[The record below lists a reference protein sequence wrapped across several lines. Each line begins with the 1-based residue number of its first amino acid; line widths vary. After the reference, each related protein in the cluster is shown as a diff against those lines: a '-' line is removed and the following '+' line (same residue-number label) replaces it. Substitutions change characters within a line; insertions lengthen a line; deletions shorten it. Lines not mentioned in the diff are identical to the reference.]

1 MTMSVLSCEISA
13 YAKLNLFLKVVAKRP
28 DGYHDILTLF
38 QKVSLADTI
47 GIQLVEPSDKKAGLI
62 RLSAQGWPVPE
73 DDTNLAHRAVGA
85 FLQKTG
91 MTWQVNIHLHKRIPP
106 GSGMGGGSSDAAA
119 VLRAMNQLT
128 GSPLTFDGLL
138 ELGAGLGADVPFFLL
153 KEGAAIGRGIGVE
166 LEPVDTER
174 HWFVVVWPGFSISTK
189 WVYDHFVLT
198 NPVRHTNLLGADD
211 LAQFLWQNDLEQAV
225 MPSYPLLNDLKTRL
239 ISCGA
244 LHAMMTGSGSAV
256 FGVFKTEEEANK
268 TADALSIQLKDEK
281 TCKPAEDNPV
291 AWLVA
296 PVTTL

>member
-1 MTMSVLSCEISA
+1 MSVTSLYQISA
-13 YAKLNLFLKVVAKRP
+13 HAKLNLFLKVLGKRP

-38 QKVSLADTI
+38 QKISLADQLTI
-47 GIQLVEPSDKKAGLI
+47 ELTHHTGTKSNGIQI
-62 RLSAQGWPVPE
+62 SAEGWPVPQNE
-73 DDTNLAHRAVGA
+73 TNLAYKAAAA
-85 FLQKTG
+85 FLQYTG
-91 MTWQVNIHLHKRIPP
+91 IPCSVAIHLHKNIPS
-106 GSGMGGGSSDAAA
+106 GAGMGGGSSDAAA
-119 VLRAMNQLT
+119 VLLALNSLT
-128 GSPLTFDGLL
+128 DDLL
-138 ELGAGLGADVPFFLL
+138 PSVELMKIGASIGADVPFFISRQTS
-153 KEGAAIGRGIGVE
+153 AIGSGTGTE
-166 LEPVDTER
+166 LKPITIER
-174 HWFVVVWPGFSISTK
+174 FWFVVVWPGFCISTK

-198 NPVRHTNLLGADD
+198 NSGIHTNLLGADG
-211 LAQFLWQNDLEQAV
+211 LTAFLWQNDLEQAV

-281 TCKPAEDNPV
+281 TYKPAEDNPV